1 MTHSEVTFN
10 YKMLHPCLEA
20 TVDLLYHAS
29 YPEPYYAPGEESIE
43 AMIQQLVL
51 INSKI
56 ERRKV
61 YNANGIIRLCDFM
74 ILKFSCWRRQAVSRT
89 RTREKSAPITAEA
102 CSPPPPLAMLKSVGN
117 RFSRVSPET
126 FQKLNLY
133 FVQASGKKA
142 NKKKITNWPNPKYRW
157 THSSLV
163 SSVCQQWHL

>member
-1 MTHSEVTFN
+1 
-10 YKMLHPCLEA
+10 MLHPCLEA

-102 CSPPPPLAMLKSVGN
+102 CSPPPLAMLKSVGN

-133 FVQASGKKA
+133 FVQASDEHIRLWSAQYASNGIYKFALDDKVEA
-142 NKKKITNWPNPKYRW
+142 AEDR
-157 THSSLV
+157 
-163 SSVCQQWHL
+163 QQDQ

>member
-56 ERRKV
+56 ERRKTAGRFQ
-61 YNANGIIRLCDFM
+61 NKDTRKICSDNSRGI
-74 ILKFSCWRRQAVSRT
+74 
-89 RTREKSAPITAEA
+89 
-102 CSPPPPLAMLKSVGN
+102 VGN

-133 FVQASGKKA
+133 FVQASDEHIRLWSAQYASNGIYKFALDDKDEEN
-142 NKKKITNWPNPKYRW
+142 NKIN
-157 THSSLV
+157 SQEVILSDII
-163 SSVCQQWHL
+163 